1 MEEQT
6 ANENPFAPTV
16 LDVRNVSVLYGN
28 VQALRGVGLSLCAG
42 ELRAVI
48 GENGAGKS
56 SLMNVLAGLVKPAQG
71 EMRLAGLSYSP
82 ADPGEARRQGISM
95 IHQELSVAPHL
106 TVAENIM
113 LGIEPVSGFWLKRA
127 AMRESA
133 RSALAALGSDIDVDA
148 LCSSLSVSQMQILEI
163 ARATVGGSKVLILDE
178 PTSSLTKEDTAR
190 LFHLLRRLKEEG
202 YAILYISHFLEEVQ
216 QIADTYTVL
225 RDGRVVGSGSMAE
238 VELKDLVSMMLGRD
252 LGDLYP
258 SHRHSI
264 GPKVLEVEALS
275 SGKRLS
281 SASFSLHKGEVLGI
295 FGLVGSG
302 RTELLRSI
310 FALDAAKGSVAI
322 KGKPAG
328 SSVSVQ
334 ALWRGGTGMVS
345 EDRKEEGLSVSMS
358 IAHNL
363 ALVETPLLF
372 SPGKLEG
379 QAQVWL
385 KAMSV
390 VASGP
395 EQPVWQLSGG
405 NQQKVA
411 MARLLAHKVDIFL
424 LDEPTRGVDIGSKR
438 QIYDLIHEAAGA
450 GAAVLIVSSY
460 LPELLGLCDRLA
472 VMNRG
477 VLLPFRP
484 VSEVSEFSV
493 MSEAT
498 APVPGLEG
506 QSETMTETNL

>member
-6 ANENPFAPTV
+6 ANENPFASTV
-16 LDVRNVSVLYGN
+16 LDVRNVSLLYGN
-28 VQALRGVGLSLCAG
+28 VPALSGVGFSLCAG

-56 SLMNVLAGLVKPAQG
+56 SLMNVLAGLVKPSSG
-71 EMRLAGLSYSP
+71 EMKLQGLPYSP
-82 ADPGEARRQGISM
+82 ADPGQARRQGISM

-113 LGIEPVSGFWLKRA
+113 LGIEPVSGLWLKRA
-127 AMRESA
+127 AMRERA
-133 RSALAALGSDIDVDA
+133 RNALAALGSDIDVDA
-148 LCSSLSVSQMQILEI
+148 PCSTLSLSQMQILEI

-178 PTSSLTKEDTAR
+178 PTSSLTKEDTVR
-190 LFHLLRRLKEEG
+190 LFDLLGRLKREG

-225 RDGRVVGSGSMAE
+225 RDGRVVGGGSMAE
-238 VELKDLVSMMLGRD
+238 VALKDLVSMMLGRD
-252 LGDLYP
+252 LGELYP
-258 SHRHSI
+258 SHRHLI
-264 GPKVLEVEALS
+264 GPAVLEVASLS
-275 SGKRLS
+275 CGKRLR
-281 SASFSLHKGEVLGI
+281 SASFALHKGEVLGI

-310 FALDAAKGSVAI
+310 FGLEAASGHITI
-322 KGKPAG
+322 KGRHAG
-328 SSVSVQ
+328 STVQ

-345 EDRKEEGLSVSMS
+345 EDRKEEGLSINMS
-358 IAHNL
+358 IADNL
-363 ALVETPLLF
+363 ALVETPALVN
-372 SPGKLEG
+372 PGKLEE
-379 QAQVWL
+379 QARVWI
-385 KAMSV
+385 KALSV
-390 VASGP
+390 ACSGAQ
-395 EQPVWQLSGG
+395 QPVGQLSGG

-411 MARLLAHKVDIFL
+411 IARLLAHKVDIFL

-506 QSETMTETNL
+506 QSETMTETKL